1 MASILLDT
9 NIIVYWAH
17 ESSPMHGNVSQLIR
31 KAAACDY
38 DMYVLA
44 SSLSDAY
51 YVLHSNYMK
60 EPAARRSIENAA
72 NSFTLIDL
80 TLDMVYAAL
89 HSDEPDYEDG
99 LIRAAAEAL
108 QVDAIISYDSRA
120 FRKSI
125 IPRYDA
131 DEACRKLFDDDGD

>member
-17 ESSPMHGNVSQLIR
+17 ESSPMHENVSQLIR

-51 YVLHSNYMK
+51 YVLRSHYMS
-60 EPAARRSIENAA
+60 EPAARRSIENVAD
-72 NSFTLIDL
+72 SFILIDL
-80 TLDMVYAAL
+80 TTDMVHEAL

-99 LIRAAAEAL
+99 LIRAAAETL
-108 QVDAIISYDSRA
+108 QVDAIISYDAKA
-120 FRKSI
+120 FHNSFVPK
-125 IPRYDA
+125 YTAVEAATTLFAAA
-131 DEACRKLFDDDGD
+131 D